1 MYYHAR
7 VMMRRASWLSGGLV
21 VLLVLFQTLIAGQ
34 DKPAAVTAV
43 DTLADALAAAGSAS
57 ERQAL
62 LDKSPALVT
71 VDLRKA
77 LMVRASQLQSQ
88 RRLAGAEAAYLAAV
102 QVSHQIGDAEG
113 EGLALNG
120 VGVEE
125 QLQGRYAP
133 ALEWYAKALAVQQAL
148 GDESGQAKTLYNAGI
163 VHAAEAEYAEAL
175 DFYQRALALDERIG
189 DPRLTVRTLNSIA
202 LAQRARGD
210 YALALR
216 FHFRALSIAEA
227 ADDVEARAGL
237 LNNLGG
243 DYRYERNDPLA
254 LEYFE
259 RALKLDEAR
268 KDMAG
273 VSQALNNIATTQADN
288 HRPEPALENYRR
300 SLAIKETLGDKIG
313 AARTLTNIA
322 VLEADL
328 AQYDQALEHLNAALA
343 AREALNDRP
352 GLGQSW
358 VNFSV
363 TYAAKGDYPRAAD
376 AATRAVAISAEF
388 GSPRDVIEARIAA
401 GNAYRALK
409 QPAAAR
415 AAFEDAIA
423 VIEGQRGEV
432 AGGGTEQARFFEA
445 NISPYRALAEV
456 LIEQGAAAD
465 AFHVAESASARVLLD
480 VLRSGPQNVTK
491 AMTPA
496 EVTDERSLVRNLT
509 AQNSASPGQAARLQ
523 AARRAYE
530 AFEARL
536 YATHP
541 ALQVH
546 RADVPALTV
555 ADCAALLPNAR
566 AALVKYMTTKDTTY
580 MFVVTKPAAPAGAA
594 PRLAVYPI
602 PVKALDLAARV
613 RGFREHL
620 AARDLGFAAEA
631 RALYATLVK
640 PAQREL
646 AGKDTLVLVPDGVLW
661 ELPFQALQPQADRY
675 LIEDL
680 AISYA
685 PSLTVLREMIRSKP
699 RRRTQE
705 TLLAF
710 GNPALEAAPSSTLP
724 DRGAEFTPLP
734 EAERQV
740 RALGELYGRDARV
753 YVGAAA
759 RETLVK
765 AEAPHARILHLAT
778 HGVVDNSSPMYSYL
792 ALARAPA
799 DQDDGVLEAW
809 ELMKL
814 DLQADVVV
822 LSACETARGRVGA
835 GEGVMG
841 LTWALFVAGSPTTV
855 VSQWSVESAST
866 TRLMLTFHGALKG
879 SLDRGHGLTGKA
891 RALQHAAVSLL
902 HDARYR
908 HPFYWA
914 GFVLVGDGT

>member
-1 MYYHAR
+1 MYYHAL
-7 VMMRRASWLSGGLV
+7 VLMRRASRLSCGLV
-21 VLLVLFQTLIAGQ
+21 ALLVCFETFTAAQ
-34 DKPAAVTAV
+34 DKPAAATAV
-43 DTLADALAAAGSAS
+43 DTLADAIAAAAS
-57 ERQAL
+57 DLDRQAL
-62 LDKSPALVT
+62 LDRAPALVT

-77 LMVRASQLQSQ
+77 LVVRAIQFQSQ
-88 RRLAGAEAAYLAAV
+88 RRLAAAEGAYLAAA

-120 VGVEE
+120 IGVEE

-148 GDESGQAKTLYNAGI
+148 GDEAGQAKTLHNAGI
-163 VHAAEAEYAEAL
+163 VHAAQAEYAEAL

-189 DPRLTVRTLNSIA
+189 DSRLTVRTLNSIA

-210 YALALR
+210 HALALR
-216 FHFRALSIAEA
+216 IHFRALAIAEA
-227 ADDVEARAGL
+227 TNDVEARVGL
-237 LNNLGG
+237 LNNVGT
-243 DYRYERNDPLA
+243 DYRSERNDPLA

-259 RALKLDEAR
+259 RALTLNEAR

-273 VSQALNNIATTQADN
+273 VSQALNNIGAIQADD
-288 HRPEPALENYRR
+288 HRLAQALENYRR

-322 VLEADL
+322 VVEGDLE
-328 AQYDQALEHLNAALA
+328 QYDQALEHLNLALA
-343 AREALNDRP
+343 AREALNDRL

-358 VNFSV
+358 VNFSA

-376 AATRAVAISAEF
+376 AAARAVSITAEF
-388 GSPRDVIEARIAA
+388 GSPRDVIEAKVAA
-401 GNAYRALK
+401 GHAYRGLK

-423 VIEGQRGEV
+423 VVEGRRGEI

-445 NISPYRALAEV
+445 NISPYRSLAEL
-456 LIEQGAAAD
+456 LIEQGASED
-465 AFHVAESASARVLLD
+465 AFRVAESASARVLLD
-480 VLRSGPQNVTK
+480 VLSSGPQTVTK

-496 EVTDERSLVRNLT
+496 EVTEERSLARKLAALNR
-509 AQNSASPGQAARLQ
+509 ASPGQPAQLQ

-530 AFEARL
+530 ALEAKL
-536 YATHP
+536 YATHSD
-541 ALQVH
+541 LQVH
-546 RADVPALTV
+546 RGEVPALTV
-555 ADCAALLPNAR
+555 AECAVLMRNSR
-566 AALVKYMTTKDTTY
+566 TALVKYMTTKDTTY
-580 MFVVTKPAAPAGAA
+580 MFVVTKPAAPPSA
-594 PRLAVYPI
+594 PRIAVYSI

-613 RGFREHL
+613 RRFREHV

-631 RALYATLVK
+631 RALYATLLK

-661 ELPFQALQPQADRY
+661 ELPFQALQPRADRY

-685 PSLTVLREMIRSKP
+685 PSLTVLREMTRSKP
-699 RRRTQE
+699 RRRTEE

-710 GNPALEAAPSSTLP
+710 GNPALEPSPSSTPPDRDDELKPLP
-724 DRGAEFTPLP
+724 D
-734 EAERQV
+734 AERQV
-740 RALGELYGRDARV
+740 RALGQLYGRDARV

-759 RETLVK
+759 REARVK
-765 AEAPHARILHLAT
+765 AEAPRARILHLAT
-778 HGVVDNSSPMYSYL
+778 HGMVDDASPMYSHL
-792 ALARAPA
+792 VLARTPA

-814 DLQADVVV
+814 DLQAELVV
-822 LSACETARGRVGA
+822 LSACDTARGRAGA

-841 LTWALFVAGSPTTV
+841 LTWALFVAGSPATV

-866 TRLMLTFHGALKG
+866 TRLMLAFHGAIKA
-879 SLDRGHGLTGKA
+879 SLDRGHDLTGKA
-891 RALQHAAVSLL
+891 RALQRASVSLL
-902 HDARYR
+902 HDAQYR